1 VRFLF
6 YDRIL
11 ELAPERRMVATKAV
25 SIGDEFLPNH
35 YARCPLMPA
44 TLVLESLAQAA
55 GWLYMVTEGFRIH
68 AVLVMFEG
76 AQVERHPRAGDTLT
90 LEVTLQFQHRGGATM
105 QGEARD
111 SSGLFVRVSRMVF
124 ASVELKDP
132 RDIRKMKELFAYL
145 SGGFDLNGVGR

>member
-1 VRFLF
+1 MRFLF

-11 ELAPERRMVATKAV
+11 ELLPDRRLVATKAV

-35 YARCPLMPA
+35 YARRPLMPA

-55 GWLYMVTEGFRIH
+55 GWLHMISTDFKIH

-76 AQVERHPRAGDTLT
+76 AEVERHPRPGDTLT
-90 LEVTLQFQHRGGATM
+90 LEVNLQFQHRDGATLK
-105 QGEARD
+105 GEARD

-124 ASVELKDP
+124 ANVELRDP
-132 RDIRKMKELFAYL
+132 RDVRRSKELFAYL
-145 SGGFDLNGVGR
+145 SGGFDLKGVGR